1 MGNRIGALKRTKT
14 KTEAEKEELDLNKMQ
29 HGVLSKYRNILN
41 LYLASLDLQVGQG
54 IWGANPIY
62 FYNSHQELLKRLEV
76 LGGSL
81 AAGNNGVLSEYIQIA
96 HRLRD
101 LGVVTNNQLNALL
114 RKYIDIR

>member
-1 MGNRIGALKRTKT
+1 MKDYFRSLKYKVR
-14 KTEAEKEELDLNKMQ
+14 
-29 HGVLSKYRNILN
+29 
-41 LYLASLDLQVGQG
+41 QG
-54 IWGANPIY
+54 IWGASPIY
-62 FYNSHQELLKRLEV
+62 FYNSPQELLKKKRLQL